1 MRQRSDSQP
10 ISLLA
15 FLEKENRELRRA
27 VLDLALDTH
36 LLRTAQGRYK
46 RKD

>member
-1 MRQRSDSQP
+1 VRERSDSQP

-27 VLDLALDTH
+27 VFDLALDMH